1 MSKIKETDGHQSTTN
16 TVDMRANRR
25 VSSRAGKVV
34 LSVLAA
40 FFVFSLGVGV
50 GDGRISLGFNPNPS
64 ATLPQQL
71 DYASVDNVYDTLRS
85 NYDGKLDQAALLA
98 GLKDGLAEATGD
110 PYTEYFTPEE
120 AREFQQQV
128 NNEFSGIGAELGQ
141 DKDKNLIVVAP
152 ISGTPAAKA
161 GIRPQDLIAEIN
173 GESTSGLSVEQ
184 AVKEIRGKKGTE
196 VKLKLIRNRAQTLDL
211 TIVRDDIRVPSVES
225 KTLDGNIGY
234 IRINT
239 FAPDTGSS
247 AMSEAAKLKQAG
259 VKAMVL
265 DLRGNPGGLVD
276 SAIQVAS
283 IWLPQGK
290 LVMQEKRGGV
300 VETTYT
306 AQGDPILEGMTTT
319 VLVDAGSA
327 SASEIVAG
335 ALRDHN
341 AAKIYGEKSYGKGSV
356 QQPIGLKDGGELKVT
371 IGRWFRPN
379 GQNIDK
385 KGIDPD
391 KKVTISEA
399 DVAAG
404 KDTQLDTA
412 AADLR

>member
-1 MSKIKETDGHQSTTN
+1 MSHTKDTTDSAGLP
-16 TVDMRANRR
+16 AERR
-25 VSSRAGKVV
+25 VTSRLAKTA
-34 LSVLAA
+34 LSALAA
-40 FFVFSLGVGV
+40 VFIFSLGVGV

-64 ATLPQQL
+64 STLPQQL

-120 AREFQQQV
+120 AKEFQQQV

-152 ISGTPAAKA
+152 ISGTPASKA

-173 GESTSGLSVEQ
+173 GKSTSGLSVEE
-184 AVKEIRGKKGTE
+184 AVKEIRGEKGTE

-211 TIVRDDIRVPSVES
+211 TIIREDIQVPSVES
-225 KTLDGNIGY
+225 KTLDGNVGY
-234 IRINT
+234 LRINT
-239 FAPDTGSS
+239 FAPDTGS
-247 AMSEAAKLKQAG
+247 AALTEASKLKQAG
-259 VKAMVL
+259 VKAVVL

-283 IWLPQGK
+283 IWLPSGK

-306 AQGDPILEGMTTT
+306 ARGNPVLEGMPTT

-341 AAKIYGEKSYGKGSV
+341 VAKIYGEKSYGKGSV
-356 QQPIGLKDGGELKVT
+356 QKPVSLKDGGELKVT
-371 IGRWFRPN
+371 IGRWYRPN

-391 KKVTISEA
+391 KKIVLSDA
-399 DVAAG
+399 DLSAG